1 MNVNRY
7 PKNGLYKNYIGSL
20 THTMSYF
27 LINHTRKYVYKLD
40 NWHDTFDDVMDKN
53 PTWQTTDNIDC
64 QDDDSELIGSLLK
77 QQYATNLTVHDL
89 PCYTQDPQFLVWY
102 MNSLGFSVY
111 DITRAINIWEGRP
124 EFQIAQDCIED
135 LMEWKKEQEESND
148 VDMLCDMMS
157 SVM

>member
-1 MNVNRY
+1 M
-7 PKNGLYKNYIGSL
+7 YKNYIGSL
-20 THTMSYF
+20 TPTMSYF

-102 MNSLGFSVY
+102 MNSLGFNIY
-111 DITRAINIWEGRP
+111 DISRAINIWEGRP

-135 LMEWKKEQEESND
+135 LMEWKKEKED

>member
-27 LINHTRKYVYKLD
+27 VINHTRKYVYKLD

-102 MNSLGFSVY
+102 MNSLGFNIY
-111 DITRAINIWEGRP
+111 DISRAINIWEGRP

-135 LMEWKKEQEESND
+135 LMEWKKEQED